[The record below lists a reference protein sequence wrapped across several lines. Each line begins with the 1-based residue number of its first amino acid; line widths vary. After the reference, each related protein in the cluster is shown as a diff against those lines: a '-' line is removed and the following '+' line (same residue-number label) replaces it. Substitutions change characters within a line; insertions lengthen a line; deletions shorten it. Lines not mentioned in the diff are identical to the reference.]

1 MNGIDFN
8 LNINKWGDEEMI
20 EELIQ
25 CGGIF
30 NQPTNKPRRKH
41 RNTRSKFKGRVKS
54 ILVNSCAAII
64 SHKDGLV
71 YLNFNSKNL
80 ELEQEVV
87 FKESP
92 STIYKIFKEAT
103 YVEVVN

>member
-1 MNGIDFN
+1 MNEIDCN

-25 CGGIF
+25 CGNIF

-54 ILVNSCAAII
+54 ILVNRCAAII
-64 SHKDGLV
+64 SHKDGQV
-71 YLNFNSKNL
+71 YLNFNSKDL
-80 ELEQEVV
+80 KPDQEVL

-92 STIYKIFKEAT
+92 CTINKFFKEAT
-103 YVEVVN
+103 NVEVVK

>member
-64 SHKDGLV
+64 SHKDGQV

-80 ELEQEVV
+80 
-87 FKESP
+87 
-92 STIYKIFKEAT
+92 
-103 YVEVVN
+103 